1 MIKTLTLN
9 QRRAQSG
16 FSLMEILIVLVI
28 IGTIMGL
35 VAQQI
40 FNKSDTANINAV
52 KIQIE
57 NIKGA
62 LELYELNMARL
73 PTTEEGLN
81 ALIEKPSNAEEA
93 TEWVSGGGP
102 FLKSMPT
109 DPFRKQPYKY
119 ELNQS
124 GEPPYY
130 LWTEG
135 KPGKPETRI
144 GVLPPQG

>member
-35 VAQQI
+35 VVQQV
-40 FNKSDTANINAV
+40 FNKGDAANIKAAN
-52 KIQIE
+52 IQIE

-62 LELYELNMARL
+62 IELYELNMGRL

-81 ALIEKPSNAEEA
+81 ALIEKPSSAEEA
-93 TEWVSGGGP
+93 TEWVGGGGP

-135 KPGKPETRI
+135 KAGKPETRL
-144 GVLPPQG
+144 GVLPPQS